1 MSVKPL
7 SKVGIVF
14 VPRGKEKSYKLNKVK
29 KGLDMKETIQE
40 ERKNNVD
47 VKELFDELIYKID
60 NMKISSNNNGN
71 LNVYGETKNL
81 GAVDVDIKRNFSNY
95 KADKTKI
102 VIDDVKE
109 GKVNN
114 KLDKLRALRKR

>member
-7 SKVGIVF
+7 GKVGMVF
-14 VPRGKEKSYKLNKVK
+14 VQEGKENSYKLKQAKSNNKIVNQK
-29 KGLDMKETIQE
+29 QNL
-40 ERKNNVD
+40 D
-47 VKELFDELIYKID
+47 VKDLFDELIYKID
-60 NMKISSNNNGN
+60 NMKISSNSNGN
-71 LNVYGETKNL
+71 LNVYGDKNL
-81 GAVDVDIKRNFSNY
+81 GAIDVDIKRNFSNF

-102 VIDDVKE
+102 VVDEVQK

>member
-1 MSVKPL
+1 MAVKPL
-7 SKVGIVF
+7 GKVGMVF
-14 VPRGKEKSYKLNKVK
+14 VPSGKEKSYKLSRVK
-29 KGLDMKETIQE
+29 KGLNVQETIQDE
-40 ERKNNVD
+40 GKNNLD

-60 NMKISSNNNGN
+60 NMKISSNSNGN
-71 LNVYGETKNL
+71 LNVYGEPKSM
-81 GAVDVDIKRNFSNY
+81 GAIDVDIKRNFSNY

-102 VIDDVKE
+102 VVDEVKN

>member
-7 SKVGIVF
+7 SKVGMIF
-14 VPRGKEKSYKLNKVK
+14 VQKGKEKSYKLNKVK
-29 KGLDMKETIQE
+29 KNLKRQDKKG
-40 ERKNNVD
+40 KNLD

-60 NMKISSNNNGN
+60 NMNISSNSNGN
-71 LNVYGETKNL
+71 LNVYGEPKNS
-81 GAVDVDIKRNFSNY
+81 GAIDVDIKRNFSNY

-102 VIDDVKE
+102 VVVEVKS